1 MAQYPIKML
10 KDENGTPFVPLVA
23 PEAVKDNQGTDWQAL
38 IDKKLEKTN
47 IIAGDNITLSVSGN
61 DITINSQ
68 ADYTALSN
76 KPSLDTTSDVSLNPL
91 KEEINGEISLHK
103 IAKTGNYEDLL
114 YKPIIPITFTDNMES
129 DYSISKLPGW
139 QVDLLQKM
147 IDEYVKD
154 NKSINNYI
162 LKADGI
168 MFLENYAIGDLNN
181 KYSTEG
187 KNTRLYTFKKCGPYG
202 SIPHAF
208 QFVGP
213 TSLSYNIYPESG
225 YGVIN
230 ISNKG
235 ILIYCDNNYRVT
247 EVCQRYKLYDEA
259 EKNTSVSIEVVP
271 TNLSRATAFIA
282 TKDHQPA
289 TKKYVDDSVGGIHI
303 PTKTSQ
309 LQNDSDFVIKT
320 TNELTNYYTKNNT
333 YTKNEVDALVAGG
346 SGTSDYSDL
355 TNKPKINN
363 VELSGNK
370 SLSDL
375 GIINLNNV
383 LDGNAIGSARTIG
396 AKDSEGQFLGEYAWA
411 EGQDTIASGVRSHAE
426 GWNARALNDDSHAE
440 GHNTVASGYYSHAEG
455 LNTAASG
462 YCSHAEGRNTTA
474 SGNTQHV
481 QGKNNVR
488 DSSLAHIVGNGSSD
502 SNKSNAHT
510 LDWKGN
516 AWFAGDVYTGS
527 TSGKNKDEGSKILAT
542 KEYVDSKTSAL
553 QGHVIE
559 NMLDAVIYRLSNL
572 DNKSE
577 FRFFGPSNSGVIDL
591 GLSFEDVSLT
601 SGDKFEMSAIFQT
614 ASSGC
619 GFSLIETDSIK
630 VKLTGDDVTNGVLN
644 PVASKVYEIAFYW
657 NGFFMSGVVRGVE
670 H

>member
-68 ADYTALSN
+68 AGGVSDYTALSN
-76 KPSLDTTSDVSLNPL
+76 KPSLDTTSGVSLNPL

-103 IAKTGNYEDLL
+103 IAKTGNYKDLL

-168 MFLENYAIGDLNN
+168 MFLENYAIGNLDN

-213 TSLSYNIYPESG
+213 TSLSYTKYPEWG
-225 YGVIN
+225 YGVIG

-247 EVCQRYKLYDEA
+247 EVCQRYGLYDEA

-289 TKKYVDDSVGGIHI
+289 TKKYVDDSINGIVESGSNTNGSWTKWADGTMI
-303 PTKTSQ
+303 INKTVLGTANITNAWGSLYISNDINLGDFPVAFIEKPTVVVSPQTQTGTQYMLTGQGTSGYG
-309 LQNDSDFVIKT
+309 T
-320 TNELTNYYTKNNT
+320 ETNAGN
-333 YTKNEVDALVAGG
+333 VALVRPN
-346 SGTSDYSDL
+346 S
-355 TNKPKINN
+355 
-363 VELSGNK
+363 
-370 SLSDL
+370 
-375 GIINLNNV
+375 
-383 LDGNAIGSARTIG
+383 RT
-396 AKDSEGQFLGEYAWA
+396 
-411 EGQDTIASGVRSHAE
+411 GV
-426 GWNARALNDDSHAE
+426 D
-440 GHNTVASGYYSHAEG
+440 
-455 LNTAASG
+455 
-462 YCSHAEGRNTTA
+462 
-474 SGNTQHV
+474 
-481 QGKNNVR
+481 
-488 DSSLAHIVGNGSSD
+488 
-502 SNKSNAHT
+502 
-510 LDWKGN
+510 
-516 AWFAGDVYTGS
+516 
-527 TSGKNKDEGSKILAT
+527 
-542 KEYVDSKTSAL
+542 
-553 QGHVIE
+553 
-559 NMLDAVIYRLSNL
+559 YRLEVMA
-572 DNKSE
+572 K
-577 FRFFGPSNSGVIDL
+577 G
-591 GLSFEDVSLT
+591 
-601 SGDKFEMSAIFQT
+601 KW
-614 ASSGC
+614 
-619 GFSLIETDSIK
+619 K
-630 VKLTGDDVTNGVLN
+630 
-644 PVASKVYEIAFYW
+644 
-657 NGFFMSGVVRGVE
+657 
-670 H
+670 

>member
-68 ADYTALSN
+68 AGGTSDYTTLSN
-76 KPSLDTTSDVSLNPL
+76 KPSLDTTSDESLNPL

-103 IAKTGNYEDLL
+103 IAKTGNYKDLL

-168 MFLENYAIGDLNN
+168 MFLENYAIGNLDN

-213 TSLSYNIYPESG
+213 TSLSYTKYPEWG

-247 EVCQRYKLYDEA
+247 EVCQRYGLYDEA

-289 TKKYVDDSVGGIHI
+289 TKKYVDDSINGVTHGDTLPIGAIVDFDGTTVPNGYEEVNETAVNLKSNIIHSI
-303 PTKTSQ
+303 TPINS
-309 LQNDSDFVIKT
+309 
-320 TNELTNYYTKNNT
+320 TNYD
-333 YTKNEVDALVAGG
+333 EGWGG
-346 SGTSDYSDL
+346 SYYYKTGSRVYLHVTVAL
-355 TNKPKINN
+355 TTKKQTNITTLPVGYRPRTKIVNTC
-363 VELSGNK
+363 SGG
-370 SLSDL
+370 DL
-375 GIINLNNV
+375 GIFGTLQVNP
-383 LDGNAIGSARTIG
+383 DG
-396 AKDSEGQFLGEYAWA
+396 
-411 EGQDTIASGVRSHAE
+411 
-426 GWNARALNDDSHAE
+426 
-440 GHNTVASGYYSHAEG
+440 
-455 LNTAASG
+455 
-462 YCSHAEGRNTTA
+462 
-474 SGNTQHV
+474 
-481 QGKNNVR
+481 
-488 DSSLAHIVGNGSSD
+488 
-502 SNKSNAHT
+502 
-510 LDWKGN
+510 
-516 AWFAGDVYTGS
+516 
-527 TSGKNKDEGSKILAT
+527 
-542 KEYVDSKTSAL
+542 
-553 QGHVIE
+553 
-559 NMLDAVIYRLSNL
+559 
-572 DNKSE
+572 
-577 FRFFGPSNSGVIDL
+577 
-591 GLSFEDVSLT
+591 
-601 SGDKFEMSAIFQT
+601 
-614 ASSGC
+614 
-619 GFSLIETDSIK
+619 
-630 VKLTGDDVTNGVLN
+630 
-644 PVASKVYEIAFYW
+644 KVYCYS
-657 NGFFMSGVVRGVE
+657 NGMHLFGDIVFDTLE
-670 H
+670 D

>member
-68 ADYTALSN
+68 AGGTSDYTALSN
-76 KPSLDTTSDVSLNPL
+76 KPSLDTTSGVSLNPL

-168 MFLENYAIGDLNN
+168 MFLENYAIGNLNN

-213 TSLSYNIYPESG
+213 TSLSYNTYPESG
-225 YGVIN
+225 YGVIG
-230 ISNKG
+230 ISNEG

-259 EKNTSVSIEVVP
+259 EKNTNVSIEVVP
-271 TNLSRATAFIA
+271 TNLSRATAYIP
-282 TKDHQPA
+282 TKDYQPA
-289 TKKYVDDSVGGIHI
+289 TKKYVDDSINGETHGDTLPIGAIVDYDGTTVPNGYEEVNETAVNLKSSIIHSVTPI
-303 PTKTSQ
+303 
-309 LQNDSDFVIKT
+309 DS
-320 TNELTNYYTKNNT
+320 TNYDDGWGGTYYYKVGSRIHLHVAVALTTKKQTNIMTLPIGYRPRTKIVNT
-333 YTKNEVDALVAGG
+333 CSGG
-346 SGTSDYSDL
+346 
-355 TNKPKINN
+355 
-363 VELSGNK
+363 
-370 SLSDL
+370 DL
-375 GIINLNNV
+375 GVFGTIQV
-383 LDGNAIGSARTIG
+383 SPDG
-396 AKDSEGQFLGEYAWA
+396 KVYC
-411 EGQDTIASGVRSHAE
+411 
-426 GWNARALNDDSHAE
+426 
-440 GHNTVASGYYSHAEG
+440 YS
-455 LNTAASG
+455 
-462 YCSHAEGRNTTA
+462 
-474 SGNTQHV
+474 
-481 QGKNNVR
+481 
-488 DSSLAHIVGNGSSD
+488 
-502 SNKSNAHT
+502 
-510 LDWKGN
+510 
-516 AWFAGDVYTGS
+516 
-527 TSGKNKDEGSKILAT
+527 
-542 KEYVDSKTSAL
+542 
-553 QGHVIE
+553 
-559 NMLDAVIYRLSNL
+559 
-572 DNKSE
+572 
-577 FRFFGPSNSGVIDL
+577 
-591 GLSFEDVSLT
+591 
-601 SGDKFEMSAIFQT
+601 
-614 ASSGC
+614 
-619 GFSLIETDSIK
+619 
-630 VKLTGDDVTNGVLN
+630 NGVHLFGDIIFDTFE
-644 PVASKVYEIAFYW
+644 S
-657 NGFFMSGVVRGVE
+657 
-670 H
+670 

>member
-61 DITINSQ
+61 DITINGAS
-68 ADYTALSN
+68 DYTALSN
-76 KPSLDTTSDVSLNPL
+76 KPSLDTTSGVSLNPL

-168 MFLENYAIGDLNN
+168 MFLENYAVGDLEN

-213 TSLSYNIYPESG
+213 TSLSYTKYPEWG
-225 YGVIN
+225 YGVIG
-230 ISNKG
+230 ISNEG

-247 EVCQRYKLYDEA
+247 EVCQRYGLYDEA
-259 EKNTSVSIEVVP
+259 EKNTNVSIDVVP
-271 TNLSRATAFIA
+271 TNLSSATAFIA

-396 AKDSEGQFLGEYAWA
+396 ANDSEGKPLGIYAWA
-411 EGQDTIASGVRSHAE
+411 EGQDTIASGDRSHAE
-426 GWNARALNDDSHAE
+426 GMSTRASGYISHAE
-440 GHNTVASGYYSHAEG
+440 GMGTKALGDYSHAEG
-455 LNTAASG
+455 SQTEASG
-462 YCSHAEGRNTTA
+462 QNSHAEGIRTIASKSASHAEGDSTIA
-474 SGNTQHV
+474 SGNFSHAEGYDTKAQGNNQHV
-481 QGKNNVR
+481 QGKYNIA
-488 DSSLAHIVGNGSSD
+488 DTTSAHIVGNGTKY
-502 SNKSNAHT
+502 NARSNAHT
-510 LDWKGN
+510 LDWQGN

-527 TSGKNKDEGSKILAT
+527 TSGTNKDDGSKKLAT
-542 KEYVDSKTSAL
+542 EEYVNNLVGTKPKFPFL
-553 QGHVIE
+553 YYYQQ
-559 NMLDAVIYRLSNL
+559 SNL
-572 DNKSE
+572 K
-577 FRFFGPSNSGVIDL
+577 I
-591 GLSFEDVSLT
+591 
-601 SGDKFEMSAIFQT
+601 
-614 ASSGC
+614 
-619 GFSLIETDSIK
+619 IK
-630 VKLTGDDVTNGVLN
+630 YAEYGMTYQD
-644 PVASKVYEIAFYW
+644 
-657 NGFFMSGVVRGVE
+657 
-670 H
+670 